1 MQRCEQ
7 SPPPSENWS
16 QDILKPQCCVGPGSA
31 VSPPASRWGAQRSWW
46 AGRPS
51 TSLPAVASPQ
61 LASPAQG
68 GLGKTGVW
76 LRLVRGT
83 WLCRVPVK
91 VKDTFLN
98 SGLELFNHSILK
110 SKYFLWHFDSW
121 TALKFRNSSPKRN
134 TKNCSEL
141 GGSRTLKS
149 FYLLRACVCAVGNCV
164 WVELAREELWTGLV
178 CSQRRRACVSRCL
191 CVCDGDRNH
200 LAASHEHRCAF
211 GADLKAVLVDS
222 AVERKRSRPWG
233 WFCYLM
239 FSYEPLSD
247 NYVNW

>member
-1 MQRCEQ
+1 MKTEVRKSYSRSAAWGPAARCRPLPLAEAR
-7 SPPPSENWS
+7 SGLGGRAGPAPPSL
-16 QDILKPQCCVGPGSA
+16 Q
-31 VSPPASRWGAQRSWW
+31 SRAFS
-46 AGRPS
+46 
-51 TSLPAVASPQ
+51 V
-61 LASPAQG
+61 ASPAQG
-68 GLGKTGVW
+68 GAGKTGVW

-149 FYLLRACVCAVGNCV
+149 FYLLRACVCAVGNC
-164 WVELAREELWTGLV
+164 ELSSLGRSSETAWFVPREDALAFPGV
-178 CSQRRRACVSRCL
+178 CVSVTETEITWRRVTSTGVL
-191 CVCDGDRNH
+191 SAR
-200 LAASHEHRCAF
+200 F
-211 GADLKAVLVDS
+211 G
-222 AVERKRSRPWG
+222 SRVG
-233 WFCYLM
+233 WFCCREKTQPPLGLVL
-239 FSYEPLSD
+239 LSD
-247 NYVNW
+247 VLLWTSVR

>member
-1 MQRCEQ
+1 MPITAHPLGR
-7 SPPPSENWS
+7 
-16 QDILKPQCCVGPGSA
+16 SA
-31 VSPPASRWGAQRSWW
+31 ALWTKPPAQWKLKSGHPEAAVLRGARQRGVAPCLSLRR
-46 AGRPS
+46 AAVLVGRPG
-51 TSLPAVASPQ
+51 PAPPCLQSRALSV
-61 LASPAQG
+61 ASPAQG

-149 FYLLRACVCAVGNCV
+149 FYLLRACVCAVGNC
-164 WVELAREELWTGLV
+164 ELSSLGRSSEPAWFVPREDALAFPGV
-178 CSQRRRACVSRCL
+178 CVSVTETEITWRR
-191 CVCDGDRNH
+191 VTSTG
-200 LAASHEHRCAF
+200 
-211 GADLKAVLVDS
+211 VLS
-222 AVERKRSRPWG
+222 ALIWKPCW
-233 WFCYLM
+233 LI
-239 FSYEPLSD
+239 LL
-247 NYVNW
+247 

>member
-1 MQRCEQ
+1 MKTEVRTSWSRSAAWGPAARCRPLPLAE
-7 SPPPSENWS
+7 
-16 QDILKPQCCVGPGSA
+16 A
-31 VSPPASRWGAQRSWW
+31 RSGLGGQ
-46 AGRPS
+46 ARPS

-149 FYLLRACVCAVGNCV
+149 FYLLRACVCAVGNC
-164 WVELAREELWTGLV
+164 ELSSLGRSSETAWFVPREDALAFPGVCLWRRQKSLGGESRAQV
-178 CSQRRRACVSRCL
+178 CFRR
-191 CVCDGDRNH
+191 
-200 LAASHEHRCAF
+200 
-211 GADLKAVLVDS
+211 DLEAVLVDS

-247 NYVNW
+247 NYMNS